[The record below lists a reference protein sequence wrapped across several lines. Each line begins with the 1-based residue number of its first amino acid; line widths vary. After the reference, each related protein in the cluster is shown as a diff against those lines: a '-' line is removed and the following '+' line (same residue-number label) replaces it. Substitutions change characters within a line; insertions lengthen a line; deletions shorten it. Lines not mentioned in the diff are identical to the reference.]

1 MKIVAI
7 ANQKGGV
14 GKTTTAINLS
24 VGLSELGKRVLVI
37 DLDPQANLT
46 MGLGVDY
53 PDELDYTI
61 ANVMLSKEKIKKQDY
76 VKKYDKLDFIPASI
90 ELVELEDKLG
100 TAIGRESYLADFLSE
115 FKEDYDYC
123 IIDCLPSLNIL
134 TVNALCASDEV
145 IIPVQSQYFSV
156 KGLELL
162 LNTIATI
169 KAKINKDLQIAG
181 VLFTMLDG
189 RSTFQKSAAEIVK
202 VKYGERLNV
211 FETYIPPSVKVS
223 DNQSKGLPI
232 VTEKGNKTGDAYMN
246 LAKEYLKKEI

>member
-1 MKIVAI
+1 MKIISI

-24 VGLSELGKRVLVI
+24 VALSELGKRVLVV

-46 MGLGVDY
+46 MGFGIDY
-53 PDELDYTI
+53 PDELEYTI
-61 ANVMLSKEKIKKQDY
+61 SNIILSNKNINREKYIKIY
-76 VKKYDKLDFIPASI
+76 GKLQFIPASI
-90 ELVELEDKLG
+90 ELVELEDKLS
-100 TAIGRESYLADFLSE
+100 TAIGRESYLGDFLE
-115 FKEDYDYC
+115 QFKNDYDYC

-169 KAKINKDLQIAG
+169 KSKINKKLQIAG
-181 VLFTMLDG
+181 VVFTMLDG
-189 RSTFQKSAAEIVK
+189 RSTFQKNAAEIVK
-202 VKYGERLNV
+202 IKYGELLKIFN
-211 FETYIPPSVKVS
+211 TYIPPSVKVS
-223 DNQSKGLPI
+223 DNQSKGISI
-232 VTEKGNKTGDAYMN
+232 VSERGNNAGRAYMD
-246 LAKEYLKKEI
+246 LALEYLKE